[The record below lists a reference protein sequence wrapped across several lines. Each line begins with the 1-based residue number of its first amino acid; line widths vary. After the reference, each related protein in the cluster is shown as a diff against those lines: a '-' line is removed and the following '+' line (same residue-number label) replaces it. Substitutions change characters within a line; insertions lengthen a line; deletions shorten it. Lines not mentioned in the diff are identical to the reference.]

1 MQKYSLTFGRVCSLL
16 SKAVVAFHIPPCPHH
31 GLSPVSFS
39 FVFGAGNG
47 SWLQVKPAFLPLP
60 NLPLQLLIEVFPSVS
75 LLAND
80 TEFYVHIGHMCLFF
94 GGKSLQM
101 LSYFI
106 YILGISHIINMTSR
120 YSLIDF
126 SLCVWRWVGRQC
138 VHMRVYKYVHVVA
151 TGLYLVSPPGTLLI
165 FFETVSLIDPRDLT
179 WLYRLARKP
188 LGSTCLCASQC
199 QVTGTCYS
207 DLAYDPHRSSCLSS
221 KHFSH

>member
-16 SKAVVAFHIPPCPHH
+16 SKAVAAFHIPPCPHH
-31 GLSPVSFS
+31 ELSPASFS
-39 FVFGAGNG
+39 FVFGAGSG
-47 SWLQVKPAFLPLP
+47 SWLQVKPTFLPLP
-60 NLPLQLLIEVFPSVS
+60 NLPLQLLIVVFPSVS

-80 TEFYVHIGHMCLFF
+80 TEFYVHTGHMCLFF

-101 LSYFI
+101 LSYFM
-106 YILGISHIINMTSR
+106 YILGISHVINDQQVFLNRFLS
-120 YSLIDF
+120 
-126 SLCVWRWVGRQC
+126 VWLAVGRQVVCPHACIQVC
-138 VHMRVYKYVHVVA
+138 VCGGYRSISR
-151 TGLYLVSPPGTLLI
+151 VSPRHSYHI

-188 LGSTCLCASQC
+188 LGSTCLCASQG

>member
-16 SKAVVAFHIPPCPHH
+16 SKAVAAFHIPPCPHH
-31 GLSPVSFS
+31 GLSPASFS

-60 NLPLQLLIEVFPSVS
+60 NLPLQLLIVVFPSVS

-106 YILGISHIINMTSR
+106 YILGISHVINMTIR

-126 SLCVWRWVGRQC
+126 SVCLAVGRQVVCPHACIQVC
-138 VHMRVYKYVHVVA
+138 VCGGYRSISR
-151 TGLYLVSPPGTLLI
+151 VSPRHSSHI
-165 FFETVSLIDPRDLT
+165 F
-179 WLYRLARKP
+179 
-188 LGSTCLCASQC
+188 
-199 QVTGTCYS
+199 
-207 DLAYDPHRSSCLSS
+207 
-221 KHFSH
+221 